1 MGMAEKSSERRR
13 SGIHIH
19 IADHVPQTQIPI
31 PSCEFKTRRNVNV
44 ISYAGWMEGGK
55 SPRHHTSRA
64 RGGAR
69 GQATHTWNL
78 DADCGERWSTEAC
91 VRARAF
97 LGGRGGGEISSCD
110 RAWLELGDTTTPKDE
125 RD

>member
-1 MGMAEKSSERRR
+1 ML
-13 SGIHIH
+13 
-19 IADHVPQTQIPI
+19 
-31 PSCEFKTRRNVNV
+31 
-44 ISYAGWMEGGK
+44 AGWKEESLLESGEEVDD
-55 SPRHHTSRA
+55 
-64 RGGAR
+64 
-69 GQATHTWNL
+69 TWNL